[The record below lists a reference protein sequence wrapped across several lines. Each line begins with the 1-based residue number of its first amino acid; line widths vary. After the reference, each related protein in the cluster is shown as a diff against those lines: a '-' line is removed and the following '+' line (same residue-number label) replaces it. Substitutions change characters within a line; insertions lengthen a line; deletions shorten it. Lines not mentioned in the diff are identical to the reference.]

1 MKKYKKQYTK
11 MTTLAFRIENDL
23 VQELDKRT
31 VNGLTR
37 SDVLRTALQ
46 QLISKWLIV
55 LNVIAIQK
63 LSVPKQAVI
72 DMESN
77 GTNVK

>member
-11 MTTLAFRIENDL
+11 MITLAFRIENDL

-46 QLISKWLIV
+46 QLISK
-55 LNVIAIQK
+55 
-63 LSVPKQAVI
+63 
-72 DMESN
+72 
-77 GTNVK
+77 

>member
-23 VQELDKRT
+23 VQELDKLT

-46 QLISKWLIV
+46 QLISK
-55 LNVIAIQK
+55 
-63 LSVPKQAVI
+63 
-72 DMESN
+72 
-77 GTNVK
+77 

>member
-37 SDVLRTALQ
+37 SDVLRKALQ
-46 QLISKWLIV
+46 QFINV
-55 LNVIAIQK
+55 L
-63 LSVPKQAVI
+63 P
-72 DMESN
+72 
-77 GTNVK
+77 